1 MPGFWVPA
9 WWEAAVDEGVRTL
22 AIFLELAASET

>member
-1 MPGFWVPA
+1 MPGDLVRA

-22 AIFLELAASET
+22 ALYLELTDPDS